1 MFGGDT
7 KKEYYIARKHVFVFK
22 VSLFYF
28 FLFFQTSTRENVTF
42 ECDKKNK
49 LFFPFFCLFSL
60 FVYFIIALSV
70 LSKGGFLFCSL
81 AKKALCRHKKFIT
94 SLSHQYH
101 VFGRNARAPFDG
113 AAAKTK
119 RREEEFIIIIFVV
132 PVKSSDGDRGGVDVH
147 LRDGDDI
154 RRKDASSSA
163 AGW

>member
-42 ECDKKNK
+42 ECDKKKK
-49 LFFPFFCLFSL
+49 LFFPFFLSLLSFCVFYHRIVRPLQRWFSFLFS
-60 FVYFIIALSV
+60 I
-70 LSKGGFLFCSL
+70 

-101 VFGRNARAPFDG
+101 VFGRNARAAPFDG

-119 RREEEFIIIIFVV
+119 RREEEFIIIFV

-147 LRDGDDI
+147 LRDGDI
-154 RRKDASSSA
+154 RGRETKSSSSA
-163 AGW
+163 AG

>member
-1 MFGGDT
+1 M
-7 KKEYYIARKHVFVFK
+7 
-22 VSLFYF
+22 
-28 FLFFQTSTRENVTF
+28 TF
-42 ECDKKNK
+42 ECDKKKK
-49 LFFPFFCLFSL
+49 LFFPFFLSL
-60 FVYFIIALSV
+60 LSFCVFYYRVSV

-101 VFGRNARAPFDG
+101 VFGRNARAAPFDG